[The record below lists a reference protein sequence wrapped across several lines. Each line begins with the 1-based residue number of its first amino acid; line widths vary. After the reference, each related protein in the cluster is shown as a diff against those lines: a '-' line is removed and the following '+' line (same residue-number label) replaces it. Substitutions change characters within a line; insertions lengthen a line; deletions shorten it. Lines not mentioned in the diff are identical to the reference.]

1 MPSLALSG
9 QNRFIGCFPGLK
21 PWAYRRGHGE
31 KPVAALG
38 GPGGSGC
45 SSSGTGSHGGPSG
58 NGGSSSSTGSHGGRG
73 GNGGSSSSTCS
84 TGSQGGRVGTA
95 DLLAP
100 PVVTVTVLVIAHLQP
115 QQTEKVTLPPL
126 PEKVMSERVA
136 LRPLPPLPEKGLMEK
151 VTVLALPEKGIT
163 ETKEINVHLR
173 HPSVRW
179 HPLVRWLP

>member
-1 MPSLALSG
+1 MLIALSSLSVY
-9 QNRFIGCFPGLK
+9 NS
-21 PWAYRRGHGE
+21 
-31 KPVAALG
+31 ALAH
-38 GPGGSGC
+38 GSGSSGSGS
-45 SSSGTGSHGGPSG
+45 SSSGSGSGSGSSGSGAGSHGGPG
-58 NGGSSSSTGSHGGRG
+58 ENGGSSSSTGS
-73 GNGGSSSSTCS
+73 
-84 TGSQGGRVGTA
+84 QGGQVGTA

-173 HPSVRW
+173 HP
-179 HPLVRWLP
+179 LVRWLP